1 MSMIE
6 RSLAF
11 LEKRLKF
18 DIRYIFKSGTWLILA
33 HLIGIVAI
41 LLTSYAF
48 ANLLSPE
55 TYGQYKYIISIGS
68 LLTALSL
75 TSASTTISQAAARN
89 ITGFFSFIKRRSFYY
104 GLPIFTL
111 SMAGAVYYYLHDNTS
126 LALGLLIIG
135 ILQPFLNNSSLIF
148 SYLLGKQQFKRNT
161 LVQILNTV
169 FVTSTIIISVLYTK
183 NVAVLLVVYFLANI
197 ISGYVIEYFYA
208 PRNEVIT
215 DLKAATSLF
224 RYTKHSSVQNIVSI
238 VSNQLDKILI
248 FQNLGA
254 AELAIYTFATAL
266 PDQYKGIT
274 KNIEAMLLPRFSQQ
288 TNRSLK
294 AGLLNKSII
303 YFFFLLLCLIAY
315 IFISPYIFKV
325 LYPQYEAS
333 VFLSQIYVIGIVFG
347 ISGIPLTALKTQMS
361 NKKLY
366 HFNILTSAVQIASLI
381 ILLPLYGLMGAAI
394 ARILYRGFLCIYA
407 YYLYYRA

>member
-1 MSMIE
+1 MV
-6 RSLAF
+6 
-11 LEKRLKF
+11 EKIF
-18 DIRYIFKSGTWLILA
+18 DLLQKKIKIDVRYTFHSGFWLISV

-55 TYGQYKYIISIGS
+55 TYGQYKYIISIGA

-75 TSASTTISQAAARN
+75 TSASTAISQAAARN
-89 ITGFFSFIKRRSFYY
+89 VTGFFAFIKRKSFYY
-104 GLPIFTL
+104 GLSIFAL
-111 SMAGAVYYYLHDNTS
+111 SMVGALYYYINGNTS

-135 ILQPFLNNSSLIF
+135 ILQPFFNNSSLIF
-148 SYLLGKQQFKRNT
+148 SYLLGKQQFKRNAF
-161 LVQILNTV
+161 VQILNTI
-169 FVTSTIIISVLYTK
+169 FVTSAIIISILFTK
-183 NVAVLLVVYFLANI
+183 NVAVLLVVYFLANTV
-197 ISGYVIEYFYA
+197 SGYLIAYFYA

-215 DLKAATSLF
+215 DTESAQSLF
-224 RYTKHSSVQNIVSI
+224 RYTKHGSLQNIVSI

-274 KNIEAMLLPRFSQQ
+274 KNIEAMLLPRFSQY
-288 TNRSLK
+288 TDRSLR

-303 YFFFLLLCLIAY
+303 YFLFLLLCLIAY
-315 IFISPYIFKV
+315 VFISPYIFKI

-333 VFLSQIYVIGIVFG
+333 VFLSQIYVIGIIFG

-361 NKKLY
+361 NTKLY
-366 HFNILTSAVQIASLI
+366 HFNILTSLVQVISLI
-381 ILLPLYGLMGAAI
+381 ALLPLFGLLGAVI
-394 ARILYRGFLCIYA
+394 ARIIYRAFVCVYA
-407 YYLYYRA
+407 YYLYNKV